1 MTDAVQGAIT
11 AALVEAGDLG
21 DDDAALAPF
30 RLDRLVGAAAQLGPQ
45 SVAVSSG
52 GPDAGVLTFLE
63 FERRIGQIARLL
75 TDCVGDT
82 ATVVVVGGASTAT
95 LVLCLAGLSA
105 GLTTVLAGIPLEPA
119 RLSQI
124 AIQSSASAIV
134 GAGRHGPINLAEIMS
149 LAAAAAPGIRVVAT
163 YGVET
168 FAPAVRFYPDTDAPM
183 LAESRSLGA
192 RLVTLAKGTTKISF
206 TRHEQTPL
214 VASGLD
220 LVGQLPISRGHTI
233 FSLLAPVSFAGI
245 VAGPIA
251 ALLTGSTLH
260 LHGPFDGQA
269 FLRQLAPLTNV
280 HLVAPAEAAND
291 LAAAGL
297 VTPQRLKSLILVS
310 RNRQHHD
317 FTPPANNVPVFDL
330 RALGE
335 IAAITNLWP
344 PNGAPVA
351 LSSTPRF
358 IRVGR
363 RHILAIEAI
372 TGPPDRLAIRGA
384 AVSGL
389 RSSWQ
394 LI

>member
-1 MTDAVQGAIT
+1 MIEAVHGTVT
-11 AALVEAGDLG
+11 AALLEAADFG
-21 DDDAALAPF
+21 DDDAAMTPL
-30 RLDRLVGAAAQLGPQ
+30 RLDRLVSAAAQLGPR
-45 SVAVSSG
+45 SIAVSASDR
-52 GPDAGVLTFLE
+52 DAALSFLQ
-63 FERRIGQIARLL
+63 FEQRIGQMARLL
-75 TDCVGDT
+75 TDCVGEKT
-82 ATVVVVGGASTAT
+82 TMVVVGGASPAT

-124 AIQSSASAIV
+124 AIQSGASAIV
-134 GAGRHGPINLAEIMS
+134 GAGRHGPINLAEIMIP
-149 LAAAAAPGIRVVAT
+149 AAALAPAVRVVAT
-163 YGVET
+163 YGSES
-168 FAPAVRFYPDTDAPM
+168 FAPAVRFFPDADAPT
-183 LAESRSLGA
+183 LAKSRSLGA
-192 RLVTLAKGTTKISF
+192 RLVTLAKGTPKISF

-251 ALLTGSTLH
+251 ALLTGTTLH
-260 LHGPFDGQA
+260 LHGPFSGLA
-269 FLRQLAPLTNV
+269 FLRQLEPLTNV

-291 LAAAGL
+291 LAAAEL
-297 VTPQRLKSLILVS
+297 VTPQRLKSLILLS
-310 RNRQHHD
+310 RNRQHYE
-317 FTPPANNVPVFDL
+317 FTPPADVPVFDL

-335 IAAITNLWP
+335 IAALTNPWP
-344 PNGAPVA
+344 VNGASLVLP
-351 LSSTPRF
+351 STPRF

-363 RHILAIEAI
+363 RHILAFEAI